1 MKYAK
6 LAAVLAVTEIVAK
19 KPVLGGEAKASFTEE
34 QLEKIENA
42 LAEKDTSALEQ
53 ELATLKEEKSQYQ
66 EEVNGFRAS
75 VTQAL
80 TDNELEASEDLNAD
94 ITLLGKTC
102 KEYGDARPKPTL
114 PTNNGKEPK
123 EDENGLIGGY
133 INPQDEHNKLL
144 NSL

>member
-19 KPVLGGEAKASFTEE
+19 KPLMGGEAKASFTEE

-53 ELATLKEEKSQYQ
+53 ELATLKEEKSQFQ
-66 EEVNGFRAS
+66 EEVSGFRAS

-80 TDNELEASEDLNAD
+80 TDNKLEASEDLNAD
-94 ITLLGKTC
+94 IALLGKTC
-102 KEYGDARPKPTL
+102 KEYGDKGNGHTPT
-114 PTNNGKEPK
+114 PNDGKEK
-123 EDENGLIGGY
+123 ENEFEGVVDMN
-133 INPQDEHNKLL
+133 DAHNQSVK
-144 NSL
+144 

>member
-80 TDNELEASEDLNAD
+80 TDNKLEASEDLNVD
-94 ITLLGKTC
+94 IALLGKTC
-102 KEYGDARPKPTL
+102 KEYGDARPNPTL

-123 EDENGLIGGY
+123 ENELYDGVVNM
-133 INPQDEHNKLL
+133 NDDHNQLV
-144 NSL
+144 S

>member
-6 LAAVLAVTEIVAK
+6 LAAVLAVTEIVVK
-19 KPVLGGEAKASFTEE
+19 KPLMGGEAKVSLTES

-53 ELATLKEEKSQYQ
+53 ELAALKEEKSQFQ

-75 VTQAL
+75 VNQAL
-80 TDNELEASEDLNAD
+80 TDNKLEASEDLNAD
-94 ITLLGKTC
+94 IALLGKTC
-102 KEYGDARPKPTL
+102 KEYGEERPKPTL
-114 PTNNGKEPK
+114 PTNNGREPK
-123 EDENGLIGGY
+123 ENENGLIGGY